1 MISGVFTLAAMT
13 GFFCV
18 TWWAYTSRNR
28 QRFAEA
34 AALPLEDAASS
45 EHSS

>member
-18 TWWAYTSRNR
+18 TWWAYTSHNR

-34 AALPLEDAASS
+34 AALPLEDSARAEPRS
-45 EHSS
+45 